1 MGKYTFPATYDEET
15 AEFICKAIKDGFRP
29 FFDLE
34 MIGLDFDIKDLKISN
49 AIYEYNE
56 FKVTVKTNDKISD
69 SLLESYIASIV
80 VNNFYDLFLK
90 YHGREQNG

>member
-1 MGKYTFPATYDEET
+1 MGKYTFPATLDEDT
-15 AEFICKAIKDGFRP
+15 AEFICNIVKDGFRP

-49 AIYEYNE
+49 AIYECNE

-69 SLLESYIASIV
+69 SLLESYIVAIV
-80 VNNFYDLFLK
+80 VNNFYDLFLTN
-90 YHGREQNG
+90 HGRKENG